1 MRRLPERLAN
11 AALGALLL
19 AGALTLGARAH
30 AEELKPYQAT
40 YNGIWHGMTV
50 AVSNLKFEQSG
61 DTWTYSSVSRAQGVG
76 RFVSDLSPNQ
86 TSVVKLT
93 ATGIQPQSYTSGASN
108 GGKVSVDL
116 KYNWE
121 SRRVTGIY
129 DGATVDLELTPEM
142 QDDASV
148 QLALMVELLHG
159 RTPDSFQLIDKD
171 SVREYQFTRDGEETV
186 TTPMGSVATVIYR
199 AQKKYS
205 PRITSFWLAPDRGF
219 IPMKVEQKK
228 GKDVQWTL
236 QIQKLSR

>member
-1 MRRLPERLAN
+1 
-11 AALGALLL
+11 
-19 AGALTLGARAH
+19 
-30 AEELKPYQAT
+30 
-40 YNGIWHGMTV
+40 MTV
-50 AVSNLKFEQSG
+50 AVSNLRLEQTG
-61 DTWTYSSVSRAQGVG
+61 DTWTYSSVSQAQGLG

-93 ATGIQPQSYTSGASN
+93 ATGIQPQSYTSGGGN
-108 GGKVSVDL
+108 GGKLSIDL
-116 KYNWE
+116 KYDWQSN
-121 SRRVTGIY
+121 RVTGSY

-148 QLALMVELLHG
+148 QLALMAELLHG
-159 RTPDSFQLIDKD
+159 RTPDSFSLIDKD
-171 SVREYQFTRDGEETV
+171 SVREYQFTHDGEATV
-186 TTPMGSVATVIYR
+186 KTPMGSVATVIYR

-205 PRITSFWLAPDRGF
+205 PRVTSFWLAPDRGY